1 MLAPPL
7 ATSWQTTH
15 RLRMSR
21 LDSALGRRKLS
32 LGRSANPRELL
43 KLGIVVSERTV
54 SRYLPC
60 RLRAPSQTWRTFLAN
75 HLGQFTFIS
84 PETSLCAPGDDDVGD
99 GSSLT
104 FRHTPLSC
112 DARSA
117 SHQCAV
123 DKGPSLQRTLPGKHL
138 VQAHLHDGISI
149 RTSGGRGPPTHGRF
163 GRPTRMHRESIG
175 AAARDLCATND
186 GVRRLTA
193 RAAARCRGQRRRQTN
208 HLRSGAVCTSAW
220 VVHRSRNIGEAQS
233 YHCHRSKSV

>member
-1 MLAPPL
+1 LIRRLAAENCL
-7 ATSWQTTH
+7 WGA
-15 RLRMSR
+15 
-21 LDSALGRRKLS
+21 
-32 LGRSANPRELL
+32 PRIHGELL

-75 HLGQFTFIS
+75 HVGPFTFIS

-99 GSSLT
+99 ESSLT

-138 VQAHLHDGISI
+138 VQAYLHDGISI

-175 AAARDLCATND
+175 APARDLCATND

-193 RAAARCRGQRRRQTN
+193 RPAARYRGQRRRQTN

-220 VVHRSRNIGEAQS
+220 VVHRSRNIGEAQASKTLRQS
-233 YHCHRSKSV
+233 YRTLRPR